1 MMHRAEIS
9 LLVLLASLWSSS
21 AYTAA
26 PDCLDTPAALD
37 FWQPVREQAATT
49 ELPADDL
56 ARDLLACL
64 GSPEPELRD
73 GIGYELYAYWL
84 RNGKLSDE
92 TRGFLLD
99 ELGERMSNHS
109 PEAVLS
115 RSFSA
120 LILAELMRSDAIEA
134 FMDAAERQSLLDSA
148 AAAIMNEGDFR
159 GLDEDLGWVHPVAHM
174 ADLLWRFALHPST
187 TPDQGREILRA
198 VRHKVAP
205 ITAAYAF
212 NEPDRLARA
221 ISTLVARELVPAD
234 EIAAWIESFAT
245 PASMEKWSD
254 AFRTPAGM
262 TELHN
267 TKLFL
272 RALSDQL
279 DGEDVD
285 AGISAAIASLVQ
297 GFTQL
302 V

>member
-1 MMHRAEIS
+1 
-9 LLVLLASLWSSS
+9 
-21 AYTAA
+21 
-26 PDCLDTPAALD
+26 
-37 FWQPVREQAATT
+37 
-49 ELPADDL
+49 
-56 ARDLLACL
+56 
-64 GSPEPELRD
+64 
-73 GIGYELYAYWL
+73 
-84 RNGKLSDE
+84 
-92 TRGFLLD
+92 
-99 ELGERMSNHS
+99 
-109 PEAVLS
+109 
-115 RSFSA
+115 
-120 LILAELMRSDAIEA
+120 
-134 FMDAAERQSLLDSA
+134 MDAAERQSLLDSA